1 MSVNGILK
9 PWKYLDRVLPNS
21 EIPYI
26 ADYVKIACALMNGY
40 WPELVTKDAVMEKQ
54 VASKMEQKNLLQ
66 EKKSLRDMAGGV
78 LANGIN

>member
-54 VASKMEQKNLLQ
+54 VASKMVYLPNRKIYF
-66 EKKSLRDMAGGV
+66 KKKKV
-78 LANGIN
+78 